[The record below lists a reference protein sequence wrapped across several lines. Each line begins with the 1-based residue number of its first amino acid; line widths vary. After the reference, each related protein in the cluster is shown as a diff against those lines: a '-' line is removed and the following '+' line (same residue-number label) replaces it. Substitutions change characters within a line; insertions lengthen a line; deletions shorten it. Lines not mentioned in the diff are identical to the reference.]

1 MNSTFNITSPELVYF
16 QTTLIKARNNS
27 SAQTQE
33 PQRSFKCPNYLKLTH
48 YESLLNE
55 HQKISKH
62 RDTKIWKY
70 TSIVDQQTEEL
81 DLRLPT
87 NWNPKDKSKNID
99 ISSNGLDLLYV
110 DRIGSRKQEAHAA
123 LARANAPMRH
133 QCGVYYFEIKVI
145 SKGEEGLIG
154 IGFSYAESSL
164 QKLPGWDNASWGYH
178 GHNGR
183 SFAGSEIGQNYG
195 PCFTTGDVVG
205 CGVDFANQLVFY
217 TKNGQFLGI
226 AFKEIDFNKPVY
238 PAIGLLT
245 PGEEIRA
252 NFGQESF
259 VYDIE
264 QYIRDKKRLV
274 IREILSNE
282 AVDDNNRVQVKENL
296 DQLALSY
303 LVHHDYTK
311 TASLFVK
318 NAGNMPALFDNHRS
332 FNISETNMDHRS
344 SIRTALNRGQINE
357 AIRLIEKAYPTLLER
372 DDRGSS
378 TKMMLECGKFI
389 EMVRDYCDSM
399 QENTS
404 INNSKESS
412 LSQSESTDQ
421 SAYYAET
428 TCYPSPISIMDTTE
442 CKSNKI
448 TKSECHKI
456 TADKGNSAKYLE
468 KIMKYGQLIH
478 QEHKHDPSQKTREC
492 LMEIS
497 CLLAYHNP
505 YDSPVSHIMSTAR
518 RDNLATEVNGAILG
532 K

>member
-1 MNSTFNITSPELVYF
+1 
-16 QTTLIKARNNS
+16 
-27 SAQTQE
+27 
-33 PQRSFKCPNYLKLTH
+33 
-48 YESLLNE
+48 
-55 HQKISKH
+55 
-62 RDTKIWKY
+62 
-70 TSIVDQQTEEL
+70 
-81 DLRLPT
+81 
-87 NWNPKDKSKNID
+87 
-99 ISSNGLDLLYV
+99 
-110 DRIGSRKQEAHAA
+110 
-123 LARANAPMRH
+123 MRH

-178 GHNGR
+178 GHNGC

-274 IREILSNE
+274 IREMLSNE
-282 AVDDNNRVQVKENL
+282 AANDNNRVQVKENL
-296 DQLALSY
+296 DQLVLSY

-332 FNISETNMDHRS
+332 FNISETNMDHRT

-372 DDRGSS
+372 DDRGRS
-378 TKMMLECGKFI
+378 TKMMLECGEFI

-492 LMEIS
+492 LMSIF
-497 CLLAYHNP
+497 P
-505 YDSPVSHIMSTAR
+505 Y
-518 RDNLATEVNGAILG
+518 NEYCKKG
-532 K
+532 